1 MKESSDTVSRLDRKK
16 PAKDAAPAAK
26 KRTPA
31 TADAAPIRPTV
42 PPARRKRRHVGLVL
56 SLLLVIGGPVLLIS
70 TYLMVFAQPQ
80 YASKVGFTIRQ
91 EETGSASDLLGGLG
105 SMLGASA
112 QSHADLL
119 FEFVQSQEIIENIS
133 EDFDLVGHYS
143 QTWSQDPVFSIWPDA
158 TIEDMLWFW
167 GRMVRVNYDKAS
179 GLLQIQVRARDPQ
192 TAQYLAQRIVAESE
206 EMINRLNRAARLD
219 ATRNAEADLESSLE
233 RLRAA
238 RQALAEFRART
249 QIVDP
254 QADISGR
261 MGVLGNLQEQL
272 ASALVDYDLVSQT
285 ADENDPRLRQL
296 QRRIDVVRNRIRE
309 ERESFTQQ
317 DITVDDTDYP
327 QLIAQF
333 ESLQVDQTF
342 AESTYQAALTA
353 FDSARSNASRQHM
366 YLANFIQPTL
376 AQRAQYPQSALI
388 IALTFFFSLMFWAV
402 MALVYYSLRDRG

>member
-1 MKESSDTVSRLDRKK
+1 MKEAADTLSRLDRNKSANK
-16 PAKDAAPAAK
+16 ARSTAKETSATKDA
-26 KRTPA
+26 TS
-31 TADAAPIRPTV
+31 IRPTA
-42 PPARRKRRHVGLVL
+42 PPARRKRRHVGLAL
-56 SLLLVIGGPVLLIS
+56 SMLLVIGVPVLLTA

-119 FEFVQSQEIIENIS
+119 FEFVQSQEIVERIS
-133 EDFDLVGHYS
+133 ENFDLVGHYN
-143 QTWSQDPVFSIWPDA
+143 QTWSQDPVFSIWSDA

-192 TAQYLAQRIVAESE
+192 TAQYLAQRIVSESE

-219 ATRNAEADLESSLE
+219 ATRNAEADLEAALE

-254 QADISGR
+254 QADIAGR
-261 MGVLGNLQEQL
+261 MGVLSNLQEQL
-272 ASALVDYDLVSQT
+272 AAALVDYDLISQT
-285 ADENDPRLRQL
+285 TEANDPRLRQL

-309 ERESFTQQ
+309 ERASFTQQ

-353 FDSARSNASRQHM
+353 FDAARSNASRQHM

-376 AQRAQYPQSALI
+376 AQRAQYPQSTLI
-388 IALTFFFSLMFWAV
+388 IALTFFFALMFWAV

>member
-1 MKESSDTVSRLDRKK
+1 MKETADTVSRLDQKK
-16 PAKDAAPAAK
+16 AAKKDAPAAK
-26 KRTPA
+26 QAPAATDTP
-31 TADAAPIRPTV
+31 PIRPTA

-56 SLLLVIGGPVLLIS
+56 SLLLVIGVPVLL
-70 TYLMVFAQPQ
+70 TTAYLMVFAQPQ

-133 EDFDLVGHYS
+133 EDFDLAGHYG
-143 QTWSQDPVFSIWPDA
+143 QTWPQDPVFSIWPGA

-167 GRMVRVNYDKAS
+167 GRMVRVSYDKAS
-179 GLLQIQVRARDPQ
+179 GLLQIEVRARDPQ
-192 TAQYLAQRIVAESE
+192 TAQFLAQRIVAESE

-254 QADISGR
+254 QADIAGR

-272 ASALVDYDLVSQT
+272 ATALVDYDLVSQT

-327 QLIAQF
+327 QLISQF

-342 AESTYQAALTA
+342 AEATYQAALTA

-376 AQRAQYPQSALI
+376 AQRALYPQSALI

>member
-1 MKESSDTVSRLDRKK
+1 MKEAADTVSRLDRNKSADK
-16 PAKDAAPAAK
+16 ARSTAKETPAAKDA
-26 KRTPA
+26 T
-31 TADAAPIRPTV
+31 PIRPTV
-42 PPARRKRRHVGLVL
+42 PPARRKRRHVGLAL
-56 SLLLVIGGPVLLIS
+56 SLLLVIGVPVLLTA

-206 EMINRLNRAARLD
+206 AMINRLNSAARLD

-233 RLRAA
+233 RLRSA

-254 QADISGR
+254 QADMSGR

-342 AESTYQAALTA
+342 AEATYQAALTA

-376 AQRAQYPQSALI
+376 AQRAQYPQSTLI
-388 IALTFFFSLMFWAV
+388 IALTFFFALMFWAV